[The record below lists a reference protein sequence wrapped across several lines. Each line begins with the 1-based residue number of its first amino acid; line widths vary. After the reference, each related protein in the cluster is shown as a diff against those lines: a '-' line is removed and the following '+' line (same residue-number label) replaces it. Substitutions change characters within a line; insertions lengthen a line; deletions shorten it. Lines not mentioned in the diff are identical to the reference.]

1 MVATQGGGLAVE
13 FLGEVVA
20 WFTDAAN
27 WTGSTGIPNRVWEH
41 VQISAIAMVAA
52 AAIALPPAMWLG
64 HHRRGGFLVVAAVN
78 VGRAVPS
85 FAIMALFLPIS
96 LRMGL
101 GLGFWPTSLALFA
114 LAVPPIF
121 TNTYTA
127 VRDVDPA
134 LVEAG
139 RGMGMTD
146 REVLRDIEA
155 PMASP
160 VILAALRVSA
170 VQVVA
175 TAPLAALVAWGG
187 LGRFIV
193 DGFSVQD
200 NVRVLAGG
208 ILVALLS
215 VGTELLLGAIEKR
228 VVPRGLGRST
238 KELAQPAHG

>member
-1 MVATQGGGLAVE
+1 ME
-13 FLGEVVA
+13 FLGDVVA
-20 WFTDAAN
+20 WFLDGAN

-41 VQISAIAMVAA
+41 VQISVIATVAA
-52 AAIALPPAMWLG
+52 AAVALPPAMWLG
-64 HHRRGGFLVVAAVN
+64 HHRRGGFLAVAIVN
-78 VGRAVPS
+78 IGRAIPS
-85 FAIMALFLPIS
+85 FAIMALFFPIT

-101 GLGFWPTSLALFA
+101 GFGFWPTLLALFA

-139 RGMGMTD
+139 RGMGMTNG
-146 REVLRDIEA
+146 EILRDVEA

-160 VILAALRVSA
+160 VILAAIRVSA

-187 LGRFIV
+187 LGRYIV

-208 ILVALLS
+208 ILVAVLS
-215 VGTELLLGAIEKR
+215 VATELLLGAIEKR
-228 VVPRGLGRST
+228 VVPHALGRST

>member
-1 MVATQGGGLAVE
+1 ME
-13 FLGEVVA
+13 FLGDLVA
-20 WFTDAAN
+20 WFLDPEN
-27 WTGSTGIPNRVWEH
+27 WTGPAGIPSRVWEH
-41 VQISAIAMVAA
+41 IQISVVATVAA
-52 AAIALPPAMWLG
+52 AAIALPPALWLG
-64 HHRRGGFLVVAAVN
+64 HRRRGGFAAVAAIN
-78 VGRAVPS
+78 IGRAIPS

-96 LRMGL
+96 IRLGL
-101 GLGFWPTSLALFA
+101 GLGFWPTLLALFA
-114 LAVPPIF
+114 LALPPIF
-121 TNTYTA
+121 TNTYTG

-146 REVLRDIEA
+146 GEVLRKIEA

-187 LGRFIV
+187 LGRYIV
-193 DGFSVQD
+193 DGFAVQD

-215 VGTELLLGAIEKR
+215 IGTEIVLGAVEKG
-228 VVPRGLGRST
+228 VVPQGLTTTEDVVTG
-238 KELAQPAHG
+238 AHA